1 MIKLISLVAVCA
13 LTCSGSFAEAEDLVG
28 ILKAQTANE
37 HGAKFADGI
46 MAASKK
52 LEGVKFV
59 MNDAENDVGKQIS
72 QAETMINDG
81 AKVLA
86 IEPASKD
93 GAQVIAK
100 MGKDHNVKV
109 FTFNSRLADQNQV
122 ETFIGADNVAM
133 GKDQMEFTAKK
144 LNGKGNIV
152 IIDGAMGHPAQI
164 DRTDGYKAVLAK
176 FPDIH
181 VVREGSADWTSGKAV
196 TLMENY
202 LQSGEKI
209 DAVVAQNDDEAKGA
223 STAITDAGKSGQ
235 ILISGIDGLSL
246 GINMVAKGT
255 TALTVEQGT
264 QCQIDTIISVTKD
277 LLASKT
283 VQPEYI
289 CKANLITA
297 DNVAQWKK

>member
-1 MIKLISLVAVCA
+1 MGRIVELLGAFALV
-13 LTCSGSFAEAEDLVG
+13 GSVGAAHADDIVG

-46 MAASKK
+46 MTASKK

-72 QAETMINDG
+72 QAETMINNG

-109 FTFNSRLADQNQV
+109 FTFNSRLADQTQV

-133 GKDQMEFTAKK
+133 GQDQMEFTAKK

-164 DRTDGYKAVLAK
+164 DRTEGYKAVLAK
-176 FPDIH
+176 YPDIH
-181 VVREGSADWTSGKAV
+181 VIREGSADWTSAKAV

-202 LQSGEKI
+202 LQSGEPI
-209 DAVVAQNDDEAKGA
+209 NAVVAQNDDEAQGA
-223 STAITDAGKSGQ
+223 SAAITDAGKQGK
-235 ILISGIDGLSL
+235 ILVSGIDGLSL

-264 QCQIDTIISVTKD
+264 QCQIDTIAEVTKD
-277 LLASKT
+277 LLTGKT
-283 VQPEYI
+283 VKSEYI
-289 CKANLITA
+289 CKSNLITA

>member
-1 MIKLISLVAVCA
+1 MSKALVFISAFAFMGSAGVAR
-13 LTCSGSFAEAEDLVG
+13 AEDVVG

-52 LEGVKFV
+52 LDGVRFV

-72 QAETMINDG
+72 QAETMINNG

-86 IEPASKD
+86 VEPASKD

-109 FTFNSRLADQNQV
+109 FTFNSKLADQSQV
-122 ETFIGADNVAM
+122 ETFIGADNIAM
-133 GKDQMEFTAKK
+133 GEDQMEFTAKK
-144 LNGKGNIV
+144 LNGKGNVV
-152 IIDGAMGHPAQI
+152 IIDGAMGHPAQL

-176 FPDIH
+176 YPDIH
-181 VVREGSADWTSGKAV
+181 VIREGSADWTSSKAV

-202 LQSGEKI
+202 LQSGEPI
-209 DAVVAQNDDEAKGA
+209 DAVVAQNDDEAQGA
-223 STAITDAGKSGQ
+223 STAIMDAGKQGK
-235 ILISGIDGLSL
+235 ILVSGIDGLSL

-264 QCQIDTIISVTKD
+264 QCQIDTIVDVTRS
-277 LLASKT
+277 LLAGSSVK
-283 VQPEYI
+283 PEYI

-297 DNVAQWKK
+297 DTVAQWKK